1 MEDTLSKHEDL
12 RMPGAPKSRD
22 SRKKLRRWTFTAEMK
37 LDSGQI
43 QQFKLPGV
51 VYGNSAEA
59 QDTAAKLLEQFKSA
73 PDSPQDVQVHPQGH
87 ETVSSET
94 VSQLKGM
101 NDYANLFNKAL
112 FIMAERY
119 RLASSTDKEIVT
131 LVTEAVEEARTVLFP
146 RLAAAQAKVAALDE
160 AKEAAYEAA
169 AEEMFPD
176 PPTPPAT
183 EVRPRM
189 KLGIDAVNEILN
201 SPPASSPVT
210 YPELDELAKAAA

>member
-1 MEDTLSKHEDL
+1 LSKQEDL
-12 RMPGAPKSRD
+12 RMPFAPKSRD

-37 LDSGQI
+37 LDSGQT

-59 QDTAAKLLEQFKSA
+59 QATAAKLLEQFKSA

-94 VSQLKGM
+94 VAQLKGM

-119 RLASSTDKEIVT
+119 RLASSTEKEIVT
-131 LVTEAVEEARTVLFP
+131 LVTEAVEEARIVLFP
-146 RLAAAQAKVAALDE
+146 RLAAAQAKVAALDDGIHE
-160 AKEAAYEAA
+160 VHESA
-169 AEEMFPD
+169 AEVLVPA
-176 PPTPPAT
+176 PPAT
-183 EVRPRM
+183 EERPRM
-189 KLGIDAVNEILN
+189 KLGIDAVNEVLN
-201 SPPASSPVT
+201 SPPEPVS
-210 YPELDELAKAAA
+210 YPELDQLAATAA

>member
-1 MEDTLSKHEDL
+1 MSKQEDL
-12 RMPGAPKSRD
+12 RMPFAPKSRD

-37 LDSGQI
+37 LDSGQT

-59 QDTAAKLLEQFKSA
+59 QATVAKLLEQFKSA

-94 VSQLKGM
+94 VAQLKGM

-119 RLASSTDKEIVT
+119 RLASSTEKEIVT
-131 LVTEAVEEARTVLFP
+131 LVTEAVEEARIVLFP
-146 RLAAAQAKVAALDE
+146 RLAAAQAKVAALDDGIHE
-160 AKEAAYEAA
+160 VHESA
-169 AEEMFPD
+169 AEVLVPA
-176 PPTPPAT
+176 PPAT
-183 EVRPRM
+183 EERPRM
-189 KLGIDAVNEILN
+189 KLGIDAVNEVLN
-201 SPPASSPVT
+201 SPPEPVS
-210 YPELDELAKAAA
+210 YPELDQLAATAA

>member
-1 MEDTLSKHEDL
+1 
-12 RMPGAPKSRD
+12 MPFAPKSRD

-37 LDSGQI
+37 LDSGQT

-59 QDTAAKLLEQFKSA
+59 QATVAKLLEQFKSA

-94 VSQLKGM
+94 VAQLKGM

-119 RLASSTDKEIVT
+119 RLASSTEKEIVT
-131 LVTEAVEEARTVLFP
+131 LVTEAVEEARIVLFP
-146 RLAAAQAKVAALDE
+146 RLAAAQAKVAALDDGIHE
-160 AKEAAYEAA
+160 VHESA
-169 AEEMFPD
+169 AEVLVPA
-176 PPTPPAT
+176 PPAT
-183 EVRPRM
+183 EERPRM
-189 KLGIDAVNEILN
+189 KLGIDAVNEVLN
-201 SPPASSPVT
+201 SPPEPVS
-210 YPELDELAKAAA
+210 YPELDQLAATAA

>member
-1 MEDTLSKHEDL
+1 MSKHEDL
-12 RMPGAPKSRD
+12 RIQGAPKSRD

-37 LDSGQI
+37 LDSGQV

-59 QDTAAKLLEQFKSA
+59 QDTAAKLLKQFKSA
-73 PDSPQDVQVHPQGH
+73 PDSPQDVTVHPQGH

-131 LVTEAVEEARTVLFP
+131 LVTEAVEEARVVLFP
-146 RLAAAQAKVAALDE
+146 RLAAAKAKMEALD
-160 AKEAAYEAA
+160 AGTEAAYEAA
-169 AEEMFPD
+169 AEELFPD
-176 PPTPPAT
+176 PPAPPA
-183 EVRPRM
+183 EERPRM
-189 KLGIDAVNEILN
+189 KLGIDAVNEVLN
-201 SPPASSPVT
+201 NPPEPVT
-210 YPELDELAKAAA
+210 HPELDELAATAA

>member
-1 MEDTLSKHEDL
+1 MSKQEDL
-12 RMPGAPKSRD
+12 RMPFAPKSRD

-37 LDSGQI
+37 LDSGQT

-59 QDTAAKLLEQFKSA
+59 QATAAKLLEQFKSA

-119 RLASSTDKEIVT
+119 RLASSTEKEIVT
-131 LVTEAVEEARTVLFP
+131 LVTEAVEEARIVLFP
-146 RLAAAQAKVAALDE
+146 RLAAAQAKVAALDDGIHE
-160 AKEAAYEAA
+160 VHESA
-169 AEEMFPD
+169 AEVLVPA
-176 PPTPPAT
+176 PPAT
-183 EVRPRM
+183 EERPRM
-189 KLGIDAVNEILN
+189 KLGIDAVNEVLN
-201 SPPASSPVT
+201 SPPEPVS
-210 YPELDELAKAAA
+210 YPELDQLAATAA

>member
-1 MEDTLSKHEDL
+1 MSKQEDL
-12 RMPGAPKSRD
+12 RMPFAPKSRD

-37 LDSGQI
+37 LDSGQT

-59 QDTAAKLLEQFKSA
+59 QATVAKLLEQFKSA

-94 VSQLKGM
+94 VAQLKGM

-119 RLASSTDKEIVT
+119 RLASSTEKEIVT
-131 LVTEAVEEARTVLFP
+131 LVTEAVEEARIVLFP
-146 RLAAAQAKVAALDE
+146 RLAAAQAKVAALDDGIQE
-160 AKEAAYEAA
+160 VHESA
-169 AEEMFPD
+169 AEVLVPA
-176 PPTPPAT
+176 PPAT
-183 EVRPRM
+183 EERPRM
-189 KLGIDAVNEILN
+189 KLGIDAVNEVLN
-201 SPPASSPVT
+201 SPPEPVS
-210 YPELDELAKAAA
+210 YPELDQLAATAA

>member
-1 MEDTLSKHEDL
+1 
-12 RMPGAPKSRD
+12 MPFAPKSRD

-37 LDSGQI
+37 LDSGQT

-59 QDTAAKLLEQFKSA
+59 QATAAKLLEQFKSA

-94 VSQLKGM
+94 VAQLKGM

-119 RLASSTDKEIVT
+119 RLASSTEKEIVT
-131 LVTEAVEEARTVLFP
+131 LVTEAVEEARIVLFP
-146 RLAAAQAKVAALDE
+146 RLAAAQAKVAALDDGIHE
-160 AKEAAYEAA
+160 VHESA
-169 AEEMFPD
+169 AEVLVPA
-176 PPTPPAT
+176 PPAT
-183 EVRPRM
+183 EERPRM
-189 KLGIDAVNEILN
+189 KLGIDAVNEVLN
-201 SPPASSPVT
+201 SPPEPVS
-210 YPELDELAKAAA
+210 YPELDQLAATAA

>member
-1 MEDTLSKHEDL
+1 MSKQEDL
-12 RMPGAPKSRD
+12 RMPFAPKSRD

-37 LDSGQI
+37 LDSGQT

-59 QDTAAKLLEQFKSA
+59 QATAAKLLEQFKSA

-94 VSQLKGM
+94 VAQLKGM

-119 RLASSTDKEIVT
+119 RLASSTEKEIVT
-131 LVTEAVEEARTVLFP
+131 LVTEAVEEARIVLFP
-146 RLAAAQAKVAALDE
+146 RLAAAQAKVAALDDGIHE
-160 AKEAAYEAA
+160 VHESA
-169 AEEMFPD
+169 AEVLVPA
-176 PPTPPAT
+176 PPAT
-183 EVRPRM
+183 EERPRM
-189 KLGIDAVNEILN
+189 KLGIDAVNEVLN
-201 SPPASSPVT
+201 SPPEPVS
-210 YPELDELAKAAA
+210 YPELDQLAATAA

>member
-1 MEDTLSKHEDL
+1 MSKQEDL
-12 RMPGAPKSRD
+12 RMPFAPKSRD

-37 LDSGQI
+37 LDSGQT

-59 QDTAAKLLEQFKSA
+59 QATAAKLLEQFKSA

-94 VSQLKGM
+94 VAQLKGM

-119 RLASSTDKEIVT
+119 RLASSTEKEIVT
-131 LVTEAVEEARTVLFP
+131 LVTEAVEEARIVLFP
-146 RLAAAQAKVAALDE
+146 RLAAAQAKVAALDDGIQE
-160 AKEAAYEAA
+160 VHESA
-169 AEEMFPD
+169 AEVLVPA
-176 PPTPPAT
+176 PPAT
-183 EVRPRM
+183 EERPRM
-189 KLGIDAVNEILN
+189 KLGIDAVNEVLN
-201 SPPASSPVT
+201 SPPEPVS
-210 YPELDELAKAAA
+210 YPELDQLAATAA